1 MAWHRGVILKGEGEL
16 ASMQEAGRVNALALV
31 AAVNVIRPGVTTA
44 DIDAAASEV
53 LRLHGAGSAF
63 KGYPGPYP
71 YPAATCVSL
80 NQELVHGI
88 PGTRRLKEGD
98 IVSIDCGAVVDGF
111 VGDSALTVGVGEVSP
126 EAQRLIDVTFAA
138 LVVGITAM
146 RLGNRT
152 GDVGAA
158 IQGYVERHGFS
169 VVREYTGHGVGRAM
183 HEDPQVPNYGKA
195 GTGLPLKVGMTIA
208 LEPMVLVGKPET
220 RVLKDRW
227 AVASADGKLTA
238 HYEHTVAV
246 TTDGPRIL
254 TALPGN
260 LDGGLATRYNDYFV
274 GRLQPVDD

>member
-1 MAWHRGVILKGEGEL
+1 MAWHRGVVLKGELEL
-16 ASMQEAGRVNALALV
+16 ASMQAAGRVNALALV
-31 AAVNVIRPGVTTA
+31 AAVNVIRPGVTTG
-44 DIDAAASEV
+44 DIDAAAAEV

-88 PGTRRLKEGD
+88 PGKRRVKEGD

-126 EAQRLIDVTFAA
+126 DAQRLIDVTFAA
-138 LVVGITAM
+138 LGVGIAAM
-146 RLGNRT
+146 KIGNRT

-158 IQGYVERHGFS
+158 IQAYVEARGFS

-195 GTGLPLKVGMTIA
+195 GTGLPLKAGMTIA
-208 LEPMVLVGKPET
+208 LEPMVLAGSPET

-246 TTDGPRIL
+246 TAEGPRIL
-254 TALPGN
+254 TVLPEK
-260 LDGGLATRYNDYFV
+260 LDGGLASRYNDYFV
-274 GRLQPVDD
+274 GRLQPVGG